1 MTFINKAIDPSKKK
15 RKPATTAPRASDP
28 STLSFR
34 AGSKTKMTTAKS
46 VLERARREAKEAN
59 LFRSSKSNL
68 SVPTHLLQSRPGQ
81 IRTVPQSMVNK
92 PSTLSRPTTG
102 NASSTRPSHPTSTEP
117 SNPTTPVPRSITT
130 VAIDKVPLD
139 AFVPSSQSE
148 HSGLQSMQLQNILA
162 RRKRAAESVF
172 MPPKKR
178 AMT

>member
-15 RKPATTAPRASDP
+15 RKTATIASRAKDP

-59 LFRSSKSNL
+59 LFRSSRSNL

-92 PSTLSRPTTG
+92 PSTLSRLVTG
-102 NASSTRPSHPTSTEP
+102 TPISTKPSHPTLTGPSIPTTPIPTLIGTATNGRMSFSDSVPPSQSEP
-117 SNPTTPVPRSITT
+117 SNP
-130 VAIDKVPLD
+130 
-139 AFVPSSQSE
+139 QST
-148 HSGLQSMQLQNILA
+148 QVQNLLA
-162 RRKRAAESVF
+162 RRKRAAESMF

-178 AMT
+178 VMT